1 MINVLID
8 TNILQDFIQ
17 DREHF
22 SLSEQILTF

>member
-8 TNILQDFIQ
+8 TNILLDFIQ

-22 SLSEQILTF
+22 SLSEQILRF